1 MEEYK
6 YTTKYNIGD
15 NVFVIKHNQI
25 TKLGT
30 FGKDVESCEIYI
42 TKIKGIIINNF
53 GISYQVEY
61 INEDFK
67 EQNVFLQTETQE
79 LYNRF
84 LELMEKKGDE

>member
-67 EQNVFLQTETQE
+67 EQNVFLQTEMQE

>member
-1 MEEYK
+1 MENYK
-6 YTTKYNIGD
+6 HGTKYNIGD

-30 FGKDVESCEIYI
+30 FGKDLESCEIYI

-61 INEDFK
+61 INEIFK
-67 EQNVFLQTETQE
+67 EQNVFLQTDKQG
-79 LYNRF
+79 LYDR
-84 LELMEKKGDE
+84 LSEIMGKKGDE